1 MSGLWRLCRNDV
13 YAVLCKL
20 TLCTSWSM
28 QPLSHVGVVALA
40 TPEEQPC
47 LTELELGHDRIEEDA
62 ATATDPDLFRT
73 SLASSAILGA
83 LVPSA
88 VVVLLLAIQA
98 REPSEAA
105 LTPAGTPRVLNSP
118 VLHAIVFAV
127 PYKRDGVI
135 DHSLLLAIV
144 HDAGGVDVPRSRCR
158 SRDHHRPILI
168 KSEQQR
174 LGPVFREFFPT
185 DHAKRC
191 ATTSHD
197 GHFGEGDSLL
207 ENTAKVLL
215 GCLQIRWAF
224 SVLGLVL
231 KQVLRDGTGFCN
243 VVHREFG
250 SRSATATA
258 ASTLPRVRRA
268 RNDLLDRESAVL
280 LIELRMSSQHSCRR
294 NSPTTSTTSLVLN
307 GLHRLQVLVVQILR
321 DLADIYGARRGA
333 DEPEGSSTPTT
344 LWLRAMAVATEP
356 LKFFG

>member
-1 MSGLWRLCRNDV
+1 
-13 YAVLCKL
+13 
-20 TLCTSWSM
+20 M

-47 LTELELGHDRIEEDA
+47 LTELELGHDRIVEDA

-73 SLASSAILGA
+73 SLASCAILGA

-118 VLHAIVFAV
+118 VLQAIVFAV
-127 PYKRDGVI
+127 PYKRYGVI
-135 DHSLLLAIV
+135 DHNLLLATV

-158 SRDHHRPILI
+158 NRNHHGAILVQ
-168 KSEQQR
+168 SEHQW
-174 LGPVFREFFPT
+174 LGLVFRELFPAN
-185 DHAKRC
+185 HAKGC

-197 GHFGEGDSLL
+197 GDSGEGNSVL

-215 GCLQIRWAF
+215 GGLQSRWTLTVRCLVRKRLLCNG
-224 SVLGLVL
+224 SGL
-231 KQVLRDGTGFCN
+231 RN
-243 VVHREFG
+243 VIHREFCC
-250 SRSATATA
+250 SSSTATT
-258 ASTLPRVRRA
+258 ASTLLRVRCA
-268 RNDLLDRESAVL
+268 RHDLLGRESAVL
-280 LIELRMSSQHSCRR
+280 LIELCMSSQDSRRR
-294 NSPTTSTTSLVLN
+294 NSPTTSTTSLVPN
-307 GLHRLQVLVVQILR
+307 FLHRLQVLVVQVLR

-344 LWLRAMAVATEP
+344 LWLRAMAVATKP